1 MKINRIFFIIS
12 IMTAALLQAQKKKKD
27 NYNDILTTTDI
38 ERIETFLKDAHPEDP
53 RRIVLKP
60 KLVALKNSNWVKG
73 RENHKPMEARPIT
86 SSSDDSVINVS
97 TLEEEEFK
105 KLLDLEKKSKNHT
118 EKTLKLL
125 NTMFDQDINKKE
137 AILLIQNRSDCNI
150 ILRIQ
155 NDNFSYSLPIPKKE
169 ENHIIVNKDSYSMK
183 SNVCGA
189 TYSSS
194 KNIEKGMII
203 IINNPVAKP

>member
-12 IMTAALLQAQKKKKD
+12 IMIAALLQAQKKKKD

-125 NTMFDQDINKKE
+125 NTMFDQDVNKKE

-183 SNVCGA
+183 SIVCGA

-194 KNIEKGMII
+194 KNIEKGMSI